1 MRHFFDCQFRGPYA
15 NTRSKWAETHTR
27 WSVAPIQ
34 AGLGFENNGN
44 PAFPALSDP

>member
-1 MRHFFDCQFRGPYA
+1 MRHFLIANSAGRNA